1 MNRLIAAA
9 AVLLLHGPARADMG
23 MPGDRHIPVRIT
35 LTVDPPPS
43 GVVLFIQDSRPLR
56 RMPATSQLVIE
67 STADRGGAGFT
78 IYAVPEAVVRSWPDG
93 TMPHRDWFGRHDNP
107 DCQTVGGGMAKGRV
121 SFDDDRRIIEQE
133 YRLVRAGDA
142 MRLEKVS
149 ENEGSRA
156 YRVALGLVCCFG
168 IPAATLGLWSWLVGR
183 LFRRG
188 K

>member
-9 AVLLLHGPARADMG
+9 VVLLLSATARADMG
-23 MPGDRHIPVRIT
+23 TPGDRYVPVRIT
-35 LTVDPPPS
+35 LTVDPPPP
-43 GVVLFIQDSRPLR
+43 GVVLFIQDTGPLR
-56 RMPATSQLVIE
+56 RMTVTSPLVIE
-67 STADRGGAGFT
+67 SAADRGGAGFT
-78 IYAVPEAVVRSWPDG
+78 IYAVPEVIVQSWPDG

-107 DCQTVGGGMAKGRV
+107 DCKTVGGGMAKGRV
-121 SFDDDRRIIEQE
+121 TFDDDRRIIEQE

-149 ENEGSRA
+149 ENEGSSA

-168 IPAATLGLWSWLVGR
+168 IPAATLGLWSWFVGR
-183 LFRRG
+183 LFRRV